1 MLFHCLKY
9 QNLFGK
15 ICSHSSIDISRSIYS
30 CYMSSYLIDQE
41 LIRNVAII
49 AHVDHGKTTLVD
61 CLLRSSGKLPL
72 GLSERRVM
80 DSNVLEKERGITILS
95 KYTSMMWDKYRI
107 YIVDTPGHADFGGE
121 VERVL
126 SMVDGVLL
134 IVDSTEG
141 PMAQTKFVLGKA
153 LKRGLRPIVIQNK
166 IDRQTSRPDQVDSD
180 ILDLFLSL
188 EANEEQLNYPTLYA
202 SAKEGWASL
211 TLKQNHH
218 HALGSNNMDPI
229 FQTIIEHI
237 PSPKV
242 HRDKPFSMLVSSI
255 ESNSF
260 LGKCYV
266 GKIESGLAKV
276 GDSVI
281 ALARDGKIMSDPS
294 ISNRITKL
302 FVRHG
307 LDQQS
312 VNEAGAGD
320 IITLSGLFISLP
332 IYSTIC
338 SPMIK
343 EPIKALNLD
352 PPTISI
358 MFSVNDSPLANMDGK
373 SVTLQ
378 YLIERIDKDV
388 QTNPALSYNIVT
400 EGRGGCQVFGR
411 GELQLGILIEM
422 MRREGLEFTISQP
435 RVLQKPNPSN
445 PSIMEEPIEEVS
457 VDVDEDYCSVVI
469 EKITGNRKGL
479 LLKVAATN
487 DGKSRLIFNVPT
499 RGLIGYQS
507 ELGNDTRGTGI
518 LARSFSHYG
527 PYVDKIEGSRTKGS
541 LISMT
546 DGLATGYALSE
557 LASRGILFV
566 SPGMSVY
573 SGMIIGE
580 SSRPGNMH
588 VNPTRQKIVSN
599 IRTVMKDEFFRLS
612 PPKTMSLEEH
622 IAYIAEDEL
631 LEITPHHIRLL
642 KRPEISDKRGTRNK

>member
-1 MLFHCLKY
+1 MLFHSLKY
-9 QNLFGK
+9 QIFFVR
-15 ICSHSSIDISRSIYS
+15 ICSYTRFDVPRPINSRFVST
-30 CYMSSYLIDQE
+30 YLIDQE

-61 CLLRSSGKLPL
+61 CLLRSSGKLSL
-72 GLSERRVM
+72 GLSEQRVM
-80 DSNVLEKERGITILS
+80 DSNVLEKERGITILA
-95 KYTSMMWDKYRI
+95 KYTSMMWDKHRI

-153 LKRGLRPIVIQNK
+153 LKRGLKPIVIQNK

-202 SAKEGWASL
+202 SAKEGWASTTWKQEHN
-211 TLKQNHH
+211 TLESK
-218 HALGSNNMDPI
+218 NMDPI
-229 FQTIIEHI
+229 FQAIIRHV
-237 PSPKV
+237 PPPKV
-242 HRDKPFSMLVSSI
+242 YRDKPFSMLVSNA

-260 LGKCYV
+260 LGKCYS

-281 ALARDGKIMSDPS
+281 ALDRDGKIISDSTIP
-294 ISNRITKL
+294 NRITKL

-320 IITLSGLFISLP
+320 IITLAGLSIPLP

-373 SVTLQ
+373 AVTLQ
-378 YLIERIDKDV
+378 YIIERIDKDV
-388 QTNPALSYNIVT
+388 QSNPALSYKIVK

-435 RVLQKPNPSN
+435 TVLQKPNPSN
-445 PSIMEEPIEEVS
+445 PSIMEEPIEEIS

-518 LARSFSHYG
+518 LSRSFSHYG

-546 DGLATGYALSE
+546 DGLTSGYALSE
-557 LASRGILFV
+557 LAPRGVLFV

-580 SSRPGNMH
+580 SSRPGDMH

-599 IRTVMKDEFFRLS
+599 VRTVMKDEFFRLS
-612 PPKTMSLEEH
+612 PPKTMTLEEY

-631 LEITPHHIRLL
+631 LEITPNHIRLL
-642 KRPEISDKRGTRNK
+642 KRPEISSKRGTRNK